1 MFLRN
6 DDLAGLTKYYEQW
19 LAKNPRDLEAIAR
32 LARTLSSQGQAAE
45 ASKWLRARARR
56 RADQQRAA
64 AGAHRSIGLT
74 SGNSPPP
81 RRNTKPSTTP
91 IQTIPTCSAN
101 GASCSCAIPADR
113 RPIASRPPSRSGSDC
128 STTSRTMPSRPLK
141 WPISSARAGL
151 TDDAI
156 TLYKKA
162 VELAPASAQYREYL
176 GEYLHSLKRSDEALA
191 TWRPMAEGANRT
203 AKNLARLSEV
213 LAGFGYRKE
222 AIESL
227 AESLKTRKRR
237 SQSHSDVCR
246 LVARRGPPR
255 RRAGP
260 ARHGRQAG
268 QQCGRGRV
276 GLAGA
281 AQDLSS
287 DRHAHIPHRGVAE
300 AARCRRGGDRRAL
313 ASTWPAITRP
323 PGSRRRRTAAI
334 SKALEKDPKSIAIL
348 SSAARIHESG
358 GNFLAAADTF
368 RKLAGIDRRFRTE
381 HLTAVAKL
389 EQRLGRR
396 EQAIQAGRDL
406 LAAAPG
412 NPEHHKFFADLCFQL
427 GDPEEGLESLRRSVR
442 ANPSDPEGLL
452 TLAQALANRQRPGEA
467 IELLWRALDKTDDL
481 DGKLSVIGRLAELYL
496 TSNQFDRL
504 LERLEHQRREAD
516 KTREFTLCIAQAY
529 QRAGDISAARQELER
544 LLTEQSRD
552 TALLFQL
559 SQLAES
565 ESDLAAATK
574 YQRRVVA
581 VIPNNHDAQLRLAQL
596 LVRNGESDEA
606 AEIWV
611 KLVAD
616 EPEPHRNLLAIDQLI
631 ANRKFETVLA
641 ITSRLLAQKPGDWE
655 LIYREAASLAALD
668 RRAEAASRFQAILA
682 LKLSDD
688 AGRGRTQVRKEE
700 KTYRDQRHGDRRG
713 QCAEH
718 GLHVDEP
725 TRIGIRRPAVAADQR
740 GEPAAGVHRPRA
752 ALNYAYSQQ
761 FRGWA
766 PRDYGQARMASL
778 GWLLG
783 FSAAGNSQ
791 QAFIS
796 SYRPS
801 KAQRANDPR
810 RLWDWYYLQLVRQ
823 DSARGL

>member
-1 MFLRN
+1 MVYERKFAAAAKEYEALDHADPNNPDMLREWGK
-6 DDLAGLTKYYEQW
+6 LL
-19 LAKNPRDLEAIAR
+19 LRDSSRPEADR
-32 LARTLSSQGQAAE
+32 KQAAVTIWNRLLHNKPKD
-45 ASKWLRARARR
+45 AVTAAQV
-56 RADQQRAA
+56 ADLV
-64 AGAHRSIGLT
+64 RS
-74 SGNSPPP
+74 
-81 RRNTKPSTTP
+81 
-91 IQTIPTCSAN
+91 
-101 GASCSCAIPADR
+101 
-113 RPIASRPPSRSGSDC
+113 
-128 STTSRTMPSRPLK
+128 
-141 WPISSARAGL
+141 AGL

-156 TLYKKA
+156 RLYKKA

-191 TWRPMAEGANRT
+191 AWRPMAEGTNHT

-227 AESLKTRKRR
+227 TESLKIEKDDLNRILSLADLLHEEGRHDDALGQLDT
-237 SQSHSDVCR
+237 
-246 LVARRGPPR
+246 
-255 RRAGP
+255 AGKL
-260 ARHGRQAG
+260 ASGADEAESVLQA
-268 QQCGRGRV
+268 QLKIYQATDTLTSRTEE
-276 GLAGA
+276 LQKQLDAGA
-281 AQDLSS
+281 EATAE
-287 DRHAHIPHRGVAE
+287 RWHRLARYYE
-300 AARCRRGGDRRAL
+300 AARQ
-313 ASTWPAITRP
+313 PAEA
-323 PGSRRRRTAAI
+323 TAAI

-442 ANPSDPEGLL
+442 ANPSDPEGML

-481 DGKLSVIGRLAELYL
+481 DGKLSVIGRLADLYL

-581 VIPNNHDAQLRLAQL
+581 VIPNNHDAQLRL
-596 LVRNGESDEA
+596 G
-606 AEIWV
+606 
-611 KLVAD
+611 
-616 EPEPHRNLLAIDQLI
+616 AIARSQ
-631 ANRKFETVLA
+631 
-641 ITSRLLAQKPGDWE
+641 
-655 LIYREAASLAALD
+655 
-668 RRAEAASRFQAILA
+668 RRV
-682 LKLSDD
+682 
-688 AGRGRTQVRKEE
+688 GRSG
-700 KTYRDQRHGDRRG
+700 
-713 QCAEH
+713 
-718 GLHVDEP
+718 
-725 TRIGIRRPAVAADQR
+725 
-740 GEPAAGVHRPRA
+740 
-752 ALNYAYSQQ
+752 
-761 FRGWA
+761 
-766 PRDYGQARMASL
+766 
-778 GWLLG
+778 
-783 FSAAGNSQ
+783 
-791 QAFIS
+791 
-796 SYRPS
+796 
-801 KAQRANDPR
+801 
-810 RLWDWYYLQLVRQ
+810 
-823 DSARGL
+823 